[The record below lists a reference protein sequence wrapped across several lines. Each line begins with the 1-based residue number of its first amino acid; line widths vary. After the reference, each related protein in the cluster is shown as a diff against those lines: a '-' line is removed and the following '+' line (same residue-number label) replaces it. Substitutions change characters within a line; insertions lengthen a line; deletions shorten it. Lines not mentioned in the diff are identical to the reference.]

1 MARRRLRVSPQPLSD
16 FRGYLVL
23 LLAYVIGGAVAPAMF
38 STESVRSLIAYS
50 VPTALVAIG
59 EACILIVAE
68 LDLSLG
74 AILALSGVVFARTL
88 DAGAP
93 LVIAIIVA
101 ILVSALCGLI
111 NGLCVTRL
119 GVSSFIVTLGSSFSI
134 YGLALAVSSGV
145 IVSLTDFGPT
155 QWLANYWFGLVTPEL
170 LIFLVLVGAVA
181 LIVGRGRWG
190 RALYAAGGDREAA
203 IRWGLPVRRTVLT
216 AFVLSAAL
224 AGAAGIILT
233 IGLATGDPTV
243 GSDTLLSAIAGAVI
257 GGVAVSGGKGRI
269 GSAACGAIALMT
281 LQIVLSERNVAASP
295 EEFVTGLVVVLVGLG
310 RFDIPSFLARHRRG
324 ETNPDPDRGMD
335 FDSRYLGGHTK

>member
-1 MARRRLRVSPQPLSD
+1 
-16 FRGYLVL
+16 VL
-23 LLAYVIGGAVAPAMF
+23 LIAYVVGGAVAPAMF
-38 STESVRSLIAYS
+38 STESIRSLVTYS

-93 LVIAIIVA
+93 LAIAIIVA
-101 ILVSALCGLI
+101 LLVSALCGLI

-155 QWLANYWFGLVTPEL
+155 EWLANYWFGFVTPEL

-181 LIVGRGRWG
+181 LIVGRARWG

-203 IRWGLPVRRTVLT
+203 IRWGLPVRRTVLK
-216 AFVLSAAL
+216 AFILSAAL

-269 GSAACGAIALMT
+269 GSAACGAVALMT

-310 RFDIPSFLARHRRG
+310 RFDIGGLLARHRRG
-324 ETNPDPDRGMD
+324 EADPERRDHEMAFGTG
-335 FDSRYLGGHTK
+335 YLGDQTK

>member
-1 MARRRLRVSPQPLSD
+1 M
-16 FRGYLVL
+16 
-23 LLAYVIGGAVAPAMF
+23 APALF
-38 STESVRSLIAYS
+38 STESIRSLVTYS

-74 AILALSGVVFARTL
+74 AILALSGVVFGRIL

-93 LVIAIIVA
+93 LTVAIIA
-101 ILVSALCGLI
+101 ALLVSVVCGLI

-145 IVSLTDFGPT
+145 IVTLTDFGPT
-155 QWLANYWFGLVTPEL
+155 EWLANYWFGFVTPEL
-170 LIFLVLVGAVA
+170 IIFLVIVAAVA
-181 LIVGRGRWG
+181 LIVGRSRWG

-203 IRWGLPVRRTVLT
+203 IRWGLPVRRTVLK

-224 AGAAGIILT
+224 AGAAGIILA

-243 GSDTLLSAIAGAVI
+243 GSDTLLSGIAGAVI
-257 GGVAVSGGKGRI
+257 GGVAVSGGRGRI
-269 GSAACGAIALMT
+269 GSAACGAVALMT
-281 LQIVLSERNVAASP
+281 LQIVLSDRNVAASP

-310 RFDIPSFLARHRRG
+310 RFDIGTWVARHRHG
-324 ETNPDPDRGMD
+324 ESESGAGRRQMAFTARSVRDDTEGR
-335 FDSRYLGGHTK
+335 SAVGHDEVG